1 MLTFTIKEKENIFND
16 IPRIIY
22 REGNCRYFGMV
33 HEEIRCN
40 QGNLI
45 LIMLN
50 TIIYHDGYN
59 EVVLNHKKKILR
71 NLYLLKQMM
80 NEEKEN
86 LRWVYFYIR
95 DGKYIFSDKYI
106 INCIKQN
113 ILVNK
118 DKELCASNLK
128 KESYVFEI
136 LLLYFEILQ
145 SKRDMKSIMTI
156 TENLLEEFPNNYD
169 LIYFN
174 VLSKL
179 QSLKIQTNLLL
190 KEVIELKQSHL
201 SYQNSYIDKKGY
213 HIDLLIAILLFENMQ
228 YGLSKKYFEFVENKL
243 NGKMDLGG
251 VKNYI
256 DLLRQID

>member
-1 MLTFTIKEKENIFND
+1 MFDEIIIIDTGSADNTLSKILNLNHQKVTIYNYKWKNDFSKARNFGINKANSKWVAFIDADEEMGNEYKENFRQLISFLDCSNNKKNIVLTFTIKEKEKGNIFND

-86 LRWVYFYIR
+86 SRWVYFYCR
-95 DGKYIFSDKYI
+95 SF
-106 INCIKQN
+106 
-113 ILVNK
+113 
-118 DKELCASNLK
+118 
-128 KESYVFEI
+128 
-136 LLLYFEILQ
+136 
-145 SKRDMKSIMTI
+145 
-156 TENLLEEFPNNYD
+156 
-169 LIYFN
+169 
-174 VLSKL
+174 
-179 QSLKIQTNLLL
+179 
-190 KEVIELKQSHL
+190 
-201 SYQNSYIDKKGY
+201 
-213 HIDLLIAILLFENMQ
+213 
-228 YGLSKKYFEFVENKL
+228 
-243 NGKMDLGG
+243 
-251 VKNYI
+251 
-256 DLLRQID
+256 